1 MTLPRYL
8 EDDDEPT
15 VPVAAHCASEIDDAQ
30 PQRPDEWGDAVIA
43 LVRASP
49 LCEFVI
55 ETEDATAP
63 TQVERTVV
71 LRISATI
78 DNEYANRLPDFLPL
92 AKLSTGDCTL
102 TLEEAKA
109 VLADAAFNSDRE
121 AVDVGPYGVPLK
133 AFNAYAALAKQAR
146 AVIAAAEAA

>member
-1 MTLPRYL
+1 MQTAS
-8 EDDDEPT
+8 T
-15 VPVAAHCASEIDDAQ
+15 QAA
-30 PQRPDEWGDAVIA
+30 
-43 LVRASP
+43 
-49 LCEFVI
+49 
-55 ETEDATAP
+55 AP